1 MAGYVVLECKDC
13 WHKEIYPIRT
23 ADGKRCGKCGS
34 GLFISIDA
42 GNKKEMMLKHIPPGQ
57 KNEFALRSHGPGR
70 AHDKTHFLRAGG
82 IFYSGCYSEAAAEA
96 IPVSHRARDIAD

>member
-57 KNEFALRSHGPGR
+57 ENEFPLRSHRPARGTP
-70 AHDKTHFLRAGG
+70 KTEKIANANFLE
-82 IFYSGCYSEAAAEA
+82 SKSE
-96 IPVSHRARDIAD
+96 VGT

>member
-42 GNKKEMMLKHIPPGQ
+42 GNKKEMMLKHIPP
-57 KNEFALRSHGPGR
+57 RSKKSISLANYVTGGGET
-70 AHDKTHFLRAGG
+70 AKTARRLFRVRC
-82 IFYSGCYSEAAAEA
+82 GCRKGWGVWPE
-96 IPVSHRARDIAD
+96 

>member
-57 KNEFALRSHGPGR
+57 KNEFALIS
-70 AHDKTHFLRAGG
+70 GG
-82 IFYSGCYSEAAAEA
+82 
-96 IPVSHRARDIAD
+96 

>member
-13 WHKEIYPIRT
+13 WHKEVYPIRT

-42 GNKKEMMLKHIPPGQ
+42 GNKKEMMLKHIAPGQ
-57 KNEFALRSHGPGR
+57 KNRFS
-70 AHDKTHFLRAGG
+70 
-82 IFYSGCYSEAAAEA
+82 
-96 IPVSHRARDIAD
+96 

>member
-57 KNEFALRSHGPGR
+57 KNRFASGLGDRRGVTAKTDFSAFRTRRGGFR
-70 AHDKTHFLRAGG
+70 A
-82 IFYSGCYSEAAAEA
+82 IC
-96 IPVSHRARDIAD
+96 